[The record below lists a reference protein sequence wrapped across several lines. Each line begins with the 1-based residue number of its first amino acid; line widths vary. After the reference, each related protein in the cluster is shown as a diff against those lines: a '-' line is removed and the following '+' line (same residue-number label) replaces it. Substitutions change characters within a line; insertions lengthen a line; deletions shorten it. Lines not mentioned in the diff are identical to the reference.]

1 MTINIPH
8 IFIVM
13 KGELNPKLKEGDKV
27 ICYHMDGETGVPPGT
42 KGTVRRVSRDPFESN
57 GDESIIEVIWDNGS
71 TLALVSS
78 TDAWKKP
85 KERVQESATTGDR
98 HYDFFAKNPEVFE
111 NFDWRFFREFLNKL
125 RESSVV
131 NMFQS
136 HPFLYSGK
144 EWIDR
149 YHGENQ
155 EDNESFQEVLE
166 MAEESKMKLIQGLMK
181 YMESKKIDMDDMSR
195 VNHLAEKFANKI
207 VQLYMTFA

>member
-1 MTINIPH
+1 
-8 IFIVM
+8 M

-85 KERVQESATTGDR
+85 KESVQESTTTGDR
-98 HYDFFAKNPEVFE
+98 HYDFFNKNPEVFE

-155 EDNESFQEVLE
+155 EDNEAFQEVLE
-166 MAEESKMKLIQGLMK
+166 MAEESKMKLVQGLMK

-195 VNHLAEKFANKI
+195 VNHMAEKFASKI